1 MYCGGRNRGGRLSHV
16 QWKPRLTIV
25 RTEGGAAT
33 QAAAKYERRPPDLEG
48 PTVLPASMAGG
59 GAGTTS
65 GPEAAGGVAVVGA
78 SSGVG

>member
-1 MYCGGRNRGGRLSHV
+1 M
-16 QWKPRLTIV
+16 

-65 GPEAAGGVAVVGA
+65 GPGAAGGVAVVGA
-78 SSGVG
+78 FSGVG